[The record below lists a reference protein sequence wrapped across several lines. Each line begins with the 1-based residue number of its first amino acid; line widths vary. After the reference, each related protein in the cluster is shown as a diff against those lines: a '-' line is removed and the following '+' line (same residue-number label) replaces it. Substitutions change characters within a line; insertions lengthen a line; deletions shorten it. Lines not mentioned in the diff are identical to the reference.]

1 MVVQHSHT
9 SQMIPKWRFPSS
21 HGGTRLHPPSHEWPT
36 NLWHPLHP
44 GTFGGAEVDERLPLT
59 AEQFQLRLEE
69 FKDEILQQRRDF
81 LVDSL
86 GTNFQKLTKKRRTL
100 KRDLKGGDF
109 TDLTIQY
116 GDFMECEWD
125 IWCLTTNGITTS
137 KQIVI

>member
-1 MVVQHSHT
+1 
-9 SQMIPKWRFPSS
+9 
-21 HGGTRLHPPSHEWPT
+21 
-36 NLWHPLHP
+36 LHP

-100 KRDLKGGDF
+100 KRDLKGGIS
-109 TDLTIQY
+109 LI
-116 GDFMECEWD
+116 
-125 IWCLTTNGITTS
+125 
-137 KQIVI
+137 